1 MPHRALRKGMRGRD
15 RGIGVLPRNR
25 LEDRQFPRGIPEQFR
40 QLPFAPS
47 INIGQGMRGETMMP
61 MPMQPLRGPTEENP
75 MQFHTPQEEMPM
87 LGPIEYRVD
96 PLQGGR
102 GEPDVYPVAEQV
114 PMQRIPEELIQQR
127 IDQISQFGQEPMMGA
142 RYGDMGLSFGFG
154 GEVTNLPD
162 YTTGYAGGGIA
173 NLIRYYG
180 R

>member
-1 MPHRALRKGMRGRD
+1 
-15 RGIGVLPRNR
+15 
-25 LEDRQFPRGIPEQFR
+25 
-40 QLPFAPS
+40 
-47 INIGQGMRGETMMP
+47 
-61 MPMQPLRGPTEENP
+61 
-75 MQFHTPQEEMPM
+75 